1 MVGLLHDLMTKG
13 ACISPQNGYSSL
25 LTNFLQGEGKIC
37 DPGTVCNVHLSYPE
51 NSDSELHLVF
61 SVGHH
66 QSTDLYVQGEEA
78 VPKIEL
84 HNESNQDSADNW
96 QVYEAQNTFYKHY
109 QNADN
114 VDIFTVR
121 FTDLQPASSYSF
133 KIYFFENLIS
143 NIYYFETPKLGQG
156 ISF

>member
-1 MVGLLHDLMTKG
+1 MLYELKSKPLKFFFLIFCFFMVGLLHDLMTEG

-66 QSTDLYVQGEEA
+66 KSTDLYV
-78 VPKIEL
+78 
-84 HNESNQDSADNW
+84 
-96 QVYEAQNTFYKHY
+96 
-109 QNADN
+109 
-114 VDIFTVR
+114 
-121 FTDLQPASSYSF
+121 
-133 KIYFFENLIS
+133 
-143 NIYYFETPKLGQG
+143 
-156 ISF
+156 